1 MRPFVLALCVLATA
15 SAALGQQQS
24 RYRLERIIVEG
35 SRVDDSIVRGEARLA
50 EEETYGEE
58 DFQQA
63 VYRVRRLP
71 FVTDATYRIEPGVTA
86 GGTTLVIRILDVT
99 PVFYDFN
106 GSGTRLSDGETVRDG
121 SALIGGRWLLNNL
134 GVVEGAVQKSDNL
147 DGLNVGL
154 AYRAYNI
161 MGTGGFASIA
171 IAQRFKS
178 KLRDYDPSMAA
189 MLGYPLT
196 QRQSVTLALS
206 RSGSSLTREIDL
218 NDDDDDDD
226 DDDSD
231 KEDNFDLTN
240 GDTFTFA
247 DLRWWYESIDDPMF
261 ATRGVSVSGGP
272 NWSSAKFTFE
282 NFDAVARKIVPGELE
297 TEAYG
302 LGLDASA
309 YRVLFGRNVGF
320 IRLSGNGTRS
330 QEVEV
335 ETVEGVARAGI
346 AHDFHSY
353 AAGVLRPI
361 KARLEVGAAYRTT
374 RRTEPGLDEVSDN
387 DTSAEAAFV
396 LRHRWGTFR
405 LTGTYLTD

>member
-15 SAALGQQQS
+15 SAALAQQQTL
-24 RYRLERIIVEG
+24 YRLERIIVEG
-35 SRVDDSIVRGEARLA
+35 SRVDDTIVRGEARLD
-50 EEETYGEE
+50 EEKMYGEE
-58 DFQQA
+58 DFRQA

-106 GSGTRLSDGETVRDG
+106 ASGTRLADGETVRDG
-121 SALIGGRWLLNNL
+121 SALLGGRWLLNNL
-134 GVVEGAVQKSDNL
+134 GVLEGAVQKSDNL

-161 MGTGGFASIA
+161 MGTGGFASLA
-171 IAQRFKS
+171 LAQRFKS
-178 KLRDYDPSMAA
+178 KIRDYDPSMVAT
-189 MLGYPLT
+189 LGYPLT
-196 QRQSVTLALS
+196 QRQTVTLALS
-206 RSGSSLTREIDL
+206 KSGSSVTREIDL
-218 NDDDDDDD
+218 NNDDDDDD

-231 KEDNFDLTN
+231 KDDNFDLTN
-240 GDTFTFA
+240 GDSLTFA
-247 DLRWWYESIDDPMF
+247 DLRWWYESIDDPIF

-282 NFDAVARKIVPGELE
+282 NYDAVARKIVPGELE

-302 LGLDASA
+302 VGLDASA
-309 YRVLFGRNVGF
+309 YHVLFGRNVGF

-335 ETVEGVARAGI
+335 ETLDGVARAGI

-353 AAGVLRPI
+353 AANVLRPI
-361 KARLEVGAAYRTT
+361 KARIEVGAAYRTT

-387 DTSAEAAFV
+387 DTAAEAAFV

>member
-24 RYRLERIIVEG
+24 RFRLERIIVEG
-35 SRVDDSIVRGEARLA
+35 SRVDDTIVRGEARLT
-50 EEETYGEE
+50 EEEMYGEE

-106 GSGTRLSDGETVRDG
+106 GSGTRLPDGETVRDG

-161 MGTGGFASIA
+161 MGTGGFGSVA

-178 KLRDYDPSMAA
+178 KIRDYDPSMAA
-189 MLGYPLT
+189 TLGYPLT
-196 QRQSVTLALS
+196 QRQSVTLAVS
-206 RSGSSLTREIDL
+206 KSGSSLTREIDL
-218 NDDDDDDD
+218 NNDDDEDD

-247 DLRWWYESIDDPMF
+247 DLRWWYESIDDPIF

-282 NFDAVARKIVPGELE
+282 NYDAAARKIVASDLE

-335 ETVEGVARAGI
+335 ETLDGVARAGI